1 MISAAKI
8 RRPEVTLWS
17 RGKTAATNIRMP
29 RHAKKSKSSA
39 VHADVD
45 LPRPVDQNAAA
56 VAALGP
62 HPTRHMGVPEPK
74 GPQRGQQA
82 TSLPG
87 QVQVI
92 HDVMKPGRG
101 IHGVPGIISSTSLGP
116 EQRHRLVEG
125 IIVTAMGG
133 KAAAEGP
140 VTKIAGRDSTAYNTG
155 MVHLA
160 GSQFK

>member
-1 MISAAKI
+1 MAHEKKHHKRA
-8 RRPEVTLWS
+8 
-17 RGKTAATNIRMP
+17 
-29 RHAKKSKSSA
+29 HKKSSAA
-39 VHADVD
+39 VHADVEVQ
-45 LPRPVDQNAAA
+45 RPGYQNAAE

-62 HPTRHMGVPEPK
+62 HPTHHMDVPEPSR
-74 GPQRGQQA
+74 QRGQQA

-133 KAAAEGP
+133 KIGGEGP
-140 VTKIAGRDSTAYNTG
+140 VTKVAGRDSTAYNAG
-155 MVHLA
+155 QVHLS
-160 GSQFK
+160 GSPFK